1 MCRIFEDVYLCK
13 QKKDRISLQKNV
25 TDTNYLKTN
34 IKKATNQFEKRYKFM
49 KKKYV
54 SPKVDIIYTRLEN
67 EMLAGSEGKG
77 DSEGIGGAKAYGGDL
92 DDFTDESMWGDEA
105 NENNE

>member
-1 MCRIFEDVYLCK
+1 
-13 QKKDRISLQKNV
+13 
-25 TDTNYLKTN
+25 
-34 IKKATNQFEKRYKFM
+34 M

-67 EMLAGSEGKG
+67 ELLAGSPKG
-77 DSEGIGGAKAYGGDL
+77 DGDVEGPGAKAYGDDL
-92 DDFTDESMWGDEA
+92 DDFADDSMWGDEA